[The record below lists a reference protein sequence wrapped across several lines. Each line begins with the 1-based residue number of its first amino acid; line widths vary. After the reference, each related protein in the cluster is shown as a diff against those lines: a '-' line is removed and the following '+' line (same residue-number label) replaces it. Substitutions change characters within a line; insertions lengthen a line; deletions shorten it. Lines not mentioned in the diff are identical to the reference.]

1 MSLTWI
7 CSCYHCFHEE
17 PLILKWHFNNATTVR
32 GYANHCILFFHKKVT
47 PPKMIVLKH
56 ILGNLG
62 GQDGKIQIR
71 IELQRSWVRIPPAG
85 QGKYWVY
92 SATTYRCMGKTKT
105 NILYLSTWQ
114 IQHDCNTMEKK
125 SNPEEP
131 IMSMWNTLPT
141 SWSSHFWSFC
151 LTSY

>member
-1 MSLTWI
+1 MTL
-7 CSCYHCFHEE
+7 
-17 PLILKWHFNNATTVR
+17 NATTVR

-85 QGKYWVY
+85 QGKY
-92 SATTYRCMGKTKT
+92 
-105 NILYLSTWQ
+105 
-114 IQHDCNTMEKK
+114 
-125 SNPEEP
+125 
-131 IMSMWNTLPT
+131 
-141 SWSSHFWSFC
+141 
-151 LTSY
+151 